1 MEFLNIKINPKSAVP
16 VYEQVK
22 REIKL
27 AILSGNLNEGDK
39 LVSIRELAVRLK
51 INPNT
56 IVKVYYQLEV
66 EGFIVSRPGAGYF
79 VAVNAGKAE
88 NGKQELFER
97 ITDDYIA
104 SASDLGY
111 SIKDMIDELQARSG
125 GSDRKKG
132 GDSDDKD

>member
-1 MEFLNIKINPKSAVP
+1 MELLNIKINPKSAVP

-27 AILSGNLNEGDK
+27 AILSGNLKDGDR
-39 LVSIRELAVRLK
+39 LISIRELAVRLK

-79 VAVNAGKAE
+79 VTENAGKARK
-88 NGKQELFER
+88 GKQELFER

-111 SIKDMIDELQARSG
+111 SMENMIEELKARSG
-125 GSDRKKG
+125 EIEKQEGEDN
-132 GDSDDKD
+132 DDKN